1 VHVEEFVWIVDTVVA
16 PAVWR
21 DRLKN
26 VTDKATYFV
35 IRLEKPWAAFSLN
48 QNVADWLK
56 SDERSW

>member
-1 VHVEEFVWIVDTVVA
+1 VVA